1 MEKPSEPLPAPGAEP
16 AVPAASLWN
25 RDFFLL
31 WQGQTV
37 SQLGNQAFHIAMMS
51 WLLKATGSA
60 SLMGLIMFT
69 AMLPGVVL
77 GPVGGTFA
85 DRHSRIRI
93 ALICDLI
100 CGAAV
105 LALAFAMFDSRVER
119 LEPAAVR
126 FVIAMMFV
134 VSALLGILRAFF
146 TPALSAAIPDL
157 VPREKIP
164 AANSLNQIS
173 VHGSILFGQAIGGV
187 LLKPLGA
194 ALLFLLDG
202 LSFLF
207 AGLCASLIRLPPRAA
222 APKPAADRPFR
233 QFFQETAEGFRYL
246 WKQPGLRDFTVIA
259 SLVNFLGMPIV
270 VLFPFFVELYLK
282 KDLGWY
288 GYLMAAISAGSVGGF
303 VLAGAKPLKGE
314 ERRRWI
320 TIAMVMAPTL
330 FGVLGFVSNAWAAL
344 AVAFLGGVALGV
356 INVYLLAMVQMATPG
371 EVRGRVLSV
380 MMTLSGGLMP
390 IGMVLGGVAGDLTGK
405 NVPLVYAVCGGLA
418 LLVASGVFVR
428 RDLREFLT
436 HG

>member
-1 MEKPSEPLPAPGAEP
+1 MEEPAEP
-16 AVPAASLWN
+16 VESAVHAQPAARLWN

-37 SQLGNQAFHIAMMS
+37 SQLGNQAYQIAMMS
-51 WLLKATGSA
+51 WLLRATGSA
-60 SLMGLIMFT
+60 SLMGLLMFT
-69 AMLPGVVL
+69 ALLPGVAL

-93 ALICDLI
+93 ALICDLLS
-100 CGAAV
+100 GAAV
-105 LALAFAMFDSRVER
+105 LVLSFVMFDPRVER

-126 FVIAMMFV
+126 FVIALMFG

-173 VHGSILFGQAIGGV
+173 VQGSSLLGQAIGGV
-187 LLKPLGA
+187 LFQVLGA
-194 ALLFLLDG
+194 AFLYLING

-207 AGLCASLIRLPPRAA
+207 AALCAILIRLPPGATVPRPAA
-222 APKPAADRPFR
+222 AHPFR
-233 QFFQETAEGFRYL
+233 QFLRETADGFRYL
-246 WKQPGLRDFTVIA
+246 WKQTGLRDFAVIA
-259 SLVNFLGMPIV
+259 SLVNFLGMPIL

-282 KDLGWY
+282 KDARWY
-288 GYLMAAISAGSVGGF
+288 GFLLAAIGAGSVAGF

-320 TIAMVMAPTL
+320 TMAMILAPL
-330 FGVLGFVSNAWAAL
+330 IFGILGFVSNAWAAL
-344 AVAFLGGVALGV
+344 GVAFLGGAALGV
-356 INVYLLAMVQMATPG
+356 INVYLISMVQVATPR

-380 MMTLSGGLMP
+380 MMTMTGGLMP
-390 IGMVLGGVAGDLTGK
+390 IGMVLGGVVGDLTGK
-405 NVPLVYAVCGGLA
+405 NVPLVYAVCGGLS

-428 RDLREFLT
+428 RDLREFLA